1 MPITRHA
8 YFFCFLLPAL
18 LPLGSFAAESADMQT
33 LKAMDI
39 EGLLELEVTSVSKK
53 AQKLWGTA
61 AAIHVIDQE
70 DIRRSG
76 ATHLPELLRLAP
88 GVQVSQ
94 INANSWAISIRG
106 FNGRFSNKLLVLM
119 DGRSLYTPLYSGVYW
134 DSQDTLLSDIER
146 IEVIRGP
153 GATVWGANAVNG
165 VINIITK
172 SARETTGGYLEARAG
187 SDERAAGI
195 RQGGPIGDHSDYRVY
210 AKSFRQDA
218 GAGYLGESAHD
229 AWDSHQV
236 GFRLDS
242 EVTPLD
248 TLRLQGDLYRGTSQQ
263 TLALQSGNRP
273 DQAERSGGNL
283 LLSWSRLLGEESG
296 IHMQFFYDHTER
308 RDRVTAETR
317 NTLDLD
323 FNHYFRPHARHQVN
337 WGLGYRRSG
346 DHQENPAGSSVTVSP
361 TRRTSQT
368 WSGFLQ
374 DEISLIEDRLSTTW
388 GAKIEHNSYT
398 GLEFQPSARISWTP
412 DSSFTLW
419 GAVSAA
425 MRTPSRIESD
435 FTLLIPGAPSG
446 YALLGNPALHSEQ
459 VTSFELGLRKRL
471 DSGMTL
477 DSALFYNRHKDLRSI
492 EFEATSAAG
501 LAPYSL
507 PASSPLWVVNRIGN
521 GVYGDTYGMELSLDW
536 QASDDW
542 RLKAGYSWLGYDLKL
557 RPWSS
562 DTRSLAIA
570 GYSPEHQLS
579 LQSQWDL
586 ARNLE
591 FDATLHYTGKLESLA
606 VPAHTRIDLRLAWF
620 PQPELETSLV
630 LHNLL
635 DDRHPEFTANEGLAT
650 SEQARRLYA
659 QVRWNF

>member
-1 MPITRHA
+1 MPIMPSTR
-8 YFFCFLLPAL
+8 YPCLLLLAL
-18 LPLGSFAAESADMQT
+18 LPLTPCAGESADMQT

-76 ATHLPELLRLAP
+76 ATRLPELLRLAP

-165 VINIITK
+165 VINIITRP
-172 SARETTGGYLEARAG
+172 AQETPGGYLEARTG
-187 SDERAAGI
+187 THEQGAGI
-195 RQGGPIGDHSDYRVY
+195 RQGGRIGDHIDYRVY
-210 AKSFRQDA
+210 AKTFRQEAAAEAD
-218 GAGYLGESAHD
+218 GSEAHD
-229 AWDSHQV
+229 AWNGRQI

-242 EVTPLD
+242 EPTPLD
-248 TLRLQGDLYRGTSQQ
+248 TLRLQGDLYRGESQQ

-273 DQAERSGGNL
+273 DQAQRSGGNL

-323 FNHYFRPHARHQVN
+323 FNHYFRPHPRHQVN

-361 TRRTSQT
+361 ARRTSQT

-374 DEISLIEDRLSTTW
+374 DEINLLDDLLTATL

-398 GLEFQPSARISWTP
+398 GLEFQPGARISWTP

-419 GAVSAA
+419 GAISAA
-425 MRTPSRIESD
+425 VRTPSRIESD
-435 FTLLIPGAPSG
+435 FSLLIPGAPSG
-446 YALLGNPALHSEQ
+446 YALLGNSALHSERL
-459 VTSFELGLRKRL
+459 TSYELGLRKRL
-471 DSGMTL
+471 ENGLTVDGS
-477 DSALFYNRHKDLRSI
+477 LFFNRHKDLRSI
-492 EFEATSAAG
+492 EFEAVSVAG
-501 LAPYSL
+501 VPPYSL
-507 PASSPLWVVNRIGN
+507 PASSPLWVVNRIDN
-521 GVYGDTYGMELSLDW
+521 GLYGDTYGLELSLDW
-536 QASDDW
+536 QPSDDW

-562 DTRSLAIA
+562 DTRSLAIT

-579 LQSQWDL
+579 LLSQWDF
-586 ARNLE
+586 AHNLE
-591 FDATLHYTGKLESLA
+591 FDASLHYTGPLASLA
-606 VPAHTRIDLRLAWF
+606 LPAHTRIDLRLAWF
-620 PQPELETSLV
+620 PQRQLETSLV

-635 DDRHPEFTANEGLAT
+635 DDRHPEFTANEGLAA
-650 SEQARRLYA
+650 SEQTRRLYA
-659 QVRWNF
+659 QARWSF